1 MEEETKEEEED
12 DFFGTPAAP
21 KQHERRHVDAAL
33 DDFDR
38 VSDNATQQKDEGG
51 SFWDEKEDD
60 FWNSSAPTSAKK
72 VDLTVGPNSGRFR
85 EPVPDQGVGQRARE
99 CEEHGCVCGVRV
111 RGRGQSDEDGFL
123 AVGQL
128 HVATGRGVQAE
139 PDLRVRRQG
148 IPCQGV
154 HMTTQ

>member
-1 MEEETKEEEED
+1 MSLEIMKGIQQAEAQAEDVEEETKEEEED

-72 VDLTVGPNSGRFR
+72 VDLTVDRILDDFGNLFQIK
-85 EPVPDQGVGQRARE
+85 V
-99 CEEHGCVCGVRV
+99 
-111 RGRGQSDEDGFL
+111 SDNVHENVKSMG
-123 AVGQL
+123 AC
-128 HVATGRGVQAE
+128 AE
-139 PDLRVRRQG
+139 
-148 IPCQGV
+148 
-154 HMTTQ
+154 

>member
-72 VDLTVGPNSGRFR
+72 VDSTVDRILDDFGNLFQIK
-85 EPVPDQGVGQRARE
+85 V
-99 CEEHGCVCGVRV
+99 
-111 RGRGQSDEDGFL
+111 SDN
-123 AVGQL
+123 
-128 HVATGRGVQAE
+128 
-139 PDLRVRRQG
+139 
-148 IPCQGV
+148 V
-154 HMTTQ
+154 HENVKSMGACTE

>member
-21 KQHERRHVDAAL
+21 KQQERRHVDAAL

-72 VDLTVGPNSGRFR
+72 VDSTVDRILDDFGNLFQIK
-85 EPVPDQGVGQRARE
+85 V
-99 CEEHGCVCGVRV
+99 
-111 RGRGQSDEDGFL
+111 SDNVHENVKSMG
-123 AVGQL
+123 AC
-128 HVATGRGVQAE
+128 AE
-139 PDLRVRRQG
+139 
-148 IPCQGV
+148 
-154 HMTTQ
+154 